1 MSKLLIATTNPSKLQ
16 EAVSILGGNFE
27 VLSLKDFENINF
39 VASRS
44 IIHAILGAVKE
55 KNIDLLIIG
64 AAKPKFLHE
73 IRVGSLAENLVKNIS
88 CSVMIIRGHQGVAEA
103 FWLKLLKK
111 LNPQKLYTP

>member
-1 MSKLLIATTNPSKLQ
+1 MKK
-16 EAVSILGGNFE
+16 
-27 VLSLKDFENINF
+27 KDFENINF

-73 IRVGSLAENLVKNIS
+73 IRVGSLAENLVKNVG
-88 CSVMIIRGHQGVAEA
+88 CSVMIIRGHQGIAEA